1 MKQTEE
7 KIKFSVVLPIY
18 NVEKYLNRCLDSVMN
33 QTYKKIEIILVDDGS
48 PDNCPQMCDNWAKVD
63 DRIKVVHKKNAGLG
77 EARNSGLDV
86 ATGDYIAFFDSD
98 DYIDTRLFE
107 ELYTVILPKH
117 LFQKHHW
124 KSMKVKKFYQNFYQ
138 S

>member
-1 MKQTEE
+1 MNQTEE

-33 QTYKKIEIILVDDGS
+33 QTYKKLEIILV
-48 PDNCPQMCDNWAKVD
+48 DNCPQMCDNWAKVD

-86 ATGDYIAFFDSD
+86 ATGDYIVFLIVMTILIQDCLKN
-98 DYIDTRLFE
+98 YI
-107 ELYTVILPKH
+107 
-117 LFQKHHW
+117 
-124 KSMKVKKFYQNFYQ
+124 Q